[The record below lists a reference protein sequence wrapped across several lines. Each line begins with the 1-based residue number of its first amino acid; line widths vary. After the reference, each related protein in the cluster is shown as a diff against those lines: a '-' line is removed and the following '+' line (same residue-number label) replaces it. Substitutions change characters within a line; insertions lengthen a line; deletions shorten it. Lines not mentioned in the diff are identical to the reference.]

1 MAEAAVTLSRNFA
14 ISRRQAYR
22 YLQEAQEIGH
32 LVAIAEPS
40 QALTLKI
47 PDNVARELRAYAARS
62 ELTLSGS
69 RRVPSRDFWRPYAGM
84 ADSRRRESYDV
95 CLQHV
100 FDRLLGAKLQQA
112 YEILVPDRVRITGD
126 RIRVTGGGD
135 EDGRDLRQGVVG
147 QAEGGEH
154 HCQSDGGV
162 GRFRAQPR
170 LRCAGRMDLRG

>member
-62 ELTLSGS
+62 ELTLSEIAS
-69 RRVPSRDFWRPYAGM
+69 RAIAGFL
-84 ADSRRRESYDV
+84 ASVRR
-95 CLQHV
+95 H
-100 FDRLLGAKLQQA
+100 G
-112 YEILVPDRVRITGD
+112 
-126 RIRVTGGGD
+126 
-135 EDGRDLRQGVVG
+135 
-147 QAEGGEH
+147 
-154 HCQSDGGV
+154 
-162 GRFRAQPR
+162 
-170 LRCAGRMDLRG
+170 